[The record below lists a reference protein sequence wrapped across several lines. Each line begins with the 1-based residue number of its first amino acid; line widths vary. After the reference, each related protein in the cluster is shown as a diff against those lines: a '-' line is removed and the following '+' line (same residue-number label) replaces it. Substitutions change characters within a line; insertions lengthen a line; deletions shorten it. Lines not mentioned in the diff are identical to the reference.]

1 MAVYIYYRVST
12 DKQDYNNQK
21 IGVDKFL
28 KYKNLSITKEFID
41 DGISGTITYKKRN
54 LGKLVKIV
62 KEGDIIICSEISRLG
77 RKLLDIMEIL
87 KILMEKQVKLYT
99 VKENYEL
106 GDNIQSKVLAF
117 AFGLS
122 AEIERQLIS
131 QRTKE
136 ALARKKAEGIHLG
149 RPKNKWN
156 TNYKLDKYEDKII
169 YLLEQK
175 KTKTEIAQIIGCN
188 RQTLL
193 RYIATAELRGKID
206 KYKNVDLSN
215 SQKII
220 DTMVKW
226 RKITQENY
234 QKKIKNILKNT

>member
-12 DKQDYNNQK
+12 DKQDYENQK
-21 IGVDKFL
+21 LGVINFCRQR
-28 KYKNLSITKEFID
+28 NFIINKEYID
-41 DGISGTITYKKRN
+41 DGISGTIDYKKRK
-54 LGKLVKIV
+54 LGFLIKKL
-62 KEGDIIICSEISRLG
+62 KENDIIICSEISRLG

-156 TNYKLDKYEDKII
+156 INYKLDKYEDKII
-169 YLLEQK
+169 KLLEQN
-175 KTKTEIAQIIGCN
+175 KTTTQITEIIGCN

-226 RKITQENY
+226 RKITQEN
-234 QKKIKNILKNT
+234 KKKKSFK

>member
-1 MAVYIYYRVST
+1 
-12 DKQDYNNQK
+12 
-21 IGVDKFL
+21 
-28 KYKNLSITKEFID
+28 
-41 DGISGTITYKKRN
+41 
-54 LGKLVKIV
+54 
-62 KEGDIIICSEISRLG
+62 
-77 RKLLDIMEIL
+77 
-87 KILMEKQVKLYT
+87 MEKQVKLYT

-106 GDNIQSKVLAF
+106 GYNIQSKVLAF

-156 TNYKLDKYEDKII
+156 INYKLDKYEDKII
-169 YLLEQK
+169 SLLEQK
-175 KTKTEIAQIIGCN
+175 KTKTEIASIIGCN

-206 KYKNVDLSN
+206 KYKNIDLSN

-220 DTMVKW
+220 DTMVQW
-226 RKITQENY
+226 RKITQEN
-234 QKKIKNILKNT
+234 